1 MTDNRALKWLH
12 TIQPKGR
19 IARWIMD
26 IQEFDFTVSH
36 RPGTSNQNADALSRL
51 NHQTSALHNNTLCN
65 SSAPSA
71 SFFLGLVPD
80 CDLFS
85 AQREDAAIS
94 KIIEMKE
101 KGFPRHSCGKTIA
114 CYLVI
119 GIVGISFFF
128 KMDY

>member
-1 MTDNRALKWLH
+1 MAIRT
-12 TIQPKGR
+12 TQPEGQ

-26 IQEFDFTVSH
+26 LQEFDFTVSH
-36 RPGTSNQNADALSRL
+36 RPGASNQNADALSRL

-71 SFFLGLVPD
+71 SFFVGLVPD

-85 AQREDAAIS
+85 AEREDPAIY

-101 KGFPRHSCGKTIA
+101 KEFPRPLPFVRKDIRLLF
-114 CYLVI
+114 CY
-119 GIVGISFFF
+119 
-128 KMDY
+128 